1 MIDGKPAAFIFS
13 SLFGGFLFA
22 ILSWAPLAWA
32 EDVDLE
38 LVIATDVSHSI
49 DEDEALLQRQGVA
62 AAFRSEEVIDAI
74 QGGSLGKIGVAYVDW
89 SIDAFNKIV
98 IDWLVIEDEE
108 SAEAFARALLDTPP
122 SYGQRT
128 SISGLISLAVQM
140 LETNDLE
147 GNYRTIDISGDGP
160 NNAGLPLAVIRDK
173 AIAEGVTINGL
184 PILTEDAQYRGRGYF
199 PDIDKY
205 YVACV
210 IGGRASFALPARGF
224 QDFAAAIRRKLILE
238 ISGVLPQSQFAE
250 IRPASPPL
258 IRMTA
263 DMRTAQ
269 ARPTPVRPPTVLRAP
284 PAREQNCD
292 RFGFGGYGGFGGFGQ
307 PDFNR

>member
-1 MIDGKPAAFIFS
+1 MIDGKPAAFSFS
-13 SLFGGFLFA
+13 ALLGGFLFA
-22 ILSWAPLAWA
+22 VLTWAPPAWA
-32 EDVDLE
+32 EEVDLE
-38 LVIATDVSHSI
+38 LVIATDVSRSI
-49 DEDEALLQRQGVA
+49 DEGEALLQRQGVA
-62 AAFRSEEVIDAI
+62 AAFRSQEVIDAI
-74 QGGSLGKIGVAYVDW
+74 QSGSLGKIGVAYVDW

-108 SAEAFARALLDTPP
+108 SAEAFASALLNTPP

-160 NNAGLPLAVIRDK
+160 NNAGLPLAGIRDK

-184 PILTEDAQYRGRGYF
+184 PILAEDAQFRGRGYF

-210 IGGRASFALPARGF
+210 IGGRAAFALPARGF
-224 QDFAAAIRRKLILE
+224 QDFAAAMRRKLVLE
-238 ISGVLPQSQFAE
+238 ISGVLPQTQFSE
-250 IRPASPPL
+250 VRPASPPL
-258 IRMTA
+258 IRIA
-263 DMRTAQ
+263 ANMRMAQ
-269 ARPTPVRPPTVLRAP
+269 AQPAPVRPPTVLRAP

-292 RFGFGGYGGFGGFGQ
+292 QFGFGGFGGFGQ